1 MKRLLKLG
9 VAAFTALSMVGT
21 PMSTFAESN
30 DPEKE
35 ELTEHYWYDNE
46 NQKVYTFSEDG
57 QWQAIGI
64 SAFRGDAE
72 SHQQSLHQ
80 DGGSENGKV

>member
-21 PMSTFAESN
+21 PMTTFAESN

-35 ELTEHYWYDNE
+35 ELTEHYWN
-46 NQKVYTFSEDG
+46 
-57 QWQAIGI
+57 
-64 SAFRGDAE
+64 
-72 SHQQSLHQ
+72 
-80 DGGSENGKV
+80 

>member
-21 PMSTFAESN
+21 PMTTFAESN

-35 ELTEHYWYDNE
+35 ELTEHYWYDN
-46 NQKVYTFSEDG
+46 
-57 QWQAIGI
+57 
-64 SAFRGDAE
+64 
-72 SHQQSLHQ
+72 
-80 DGGSENGKV
+80 GKRMMPVVMRSKWN

>member
-1 MKRLLKLG
+1 MR
-9 VAAFTALSMVGT
+9 
-21 PMSTFAESN
+21 ESN

-57 QWQAIGI
+57 QWQAYDA
-64 SAFRGDAE
+64 SGDAIKME
-72 SHQQSLHQ
+72 LADEKTPSDTVLNSEPETGEYTWQ
-80 DGGSENGKV
+80 DSI